1 MDWLQV
7 FLLKPLRLVRILC
20 SHNMKSHFDQ
30 VVDLGEHDNS
40 EIKRAVLPHT
50 ELKYERA
57 LRIYDQLVPICVNST
72 LIMIDT

>member
-7 FLLKPLRLVRILC
+7 FLLKPLLLVRILC
-20 SHNMKSHFDQ
+20 SLSPFVSGSVYRGPSSFTQNMKSHFDQ

-50 ELKYERA
+50 A
-57 LRIYDQLVPICVNST
+57 LVKI
-72 LIMIDT
+72 